1 METMRERVLRRISPS
16 QPRRPGPRQDRDRR
30 AWVHV
35 LPVVLCRGVAVAWL
49 LAGCQ
54 SEAERLQ
61 ARSLYD
67 LAQVQKILETY
78 AGRQEQALAE
88 IDRFLTENGDRIRET
103 NARGREVLNGM
114 SPEERQEFIRRSL
127 DKARPLRERIETLAR
142 TFPNPPEILNR
153 LRDLM

>member
-1 METMRERVLRRISPS
+1 MLR
-16 QPRRPGPRQDRDRR
+16 G
-30 AWVHV
+30 A
-35 LPVVLCRGVAVAWL
+35 LFGGVAIAFL
-49 LAGCQ
+49 LGGCQ

-61 ARSLYD
+61 AQSLYD

-88 IDRFLTENGDRIRET
+88 IDRFLKENGDRIRQT
-103 NARGREVLNGM
+103 NARGRELLRAM
-114 SPEERQEFIRRSL
+114 SPEVREEFTRRSL
-127 DKARPLRERIETLAR
+127 EKARPIRERIETLAR